1 MGSRYFRYVRYFRYF
16 IGLSAVF
23 IGLAANSL
31 STQASEKDNGYQ
43 VNTIAT
49 GLKSPWALAFLPN
62 KDVLVTER
70 AGSLR
75 VVRDGTVLKQ
85 AVEGVPSVY
94 LAGQGGLL
102 DVMLDRNFANNGQIY
117 LSYAYGNRN
126 NNATRLIKARL
137 IPHQDSYR
145 LDDISVL
152 FTAQPTKST
161 AHHYGAR
168 IAQMDDGS
176 ILLTV
181 GDGYTHREEA
191 QTLDNHF
198 GKIVRINS
206 DGSVPQDNPFV
217 DNKNALPEIFSL
229 GHRNQQS
236 LLVHQGV
243 IYENEH
249 GPRGGDEV
257 NVINPGNN
265 YGWPVATFGIDYN
278 GATISPFTKYQG
290 MQSPLVDWTPS
301 IAPSGMTEHKGSL
314 YVTSLAEGSIRK
326 LSYTK
331 NQVKD
336 EGIVFPE
343 LSGRLRDIVSGPDG
357 NLYVLTDGGNAK
369 IVQIIEQ

>member
-1 MGSRYFRYVRYFRYF
+1 MGSRYFRYF
-16 IGLSAVF
+16 IGLSAVL

-31 STQASEKDNGYQ
+31 SVQAGEKDNGYQ

-62 KDVLVTER
+62 KDLLVTER

-102 DVMLDRNFANNGQIY
+102 DVMLDQNFDTNKQIY
-117 LSYAYGNRN
+117 LSFAYGNRSK
-126 NNATRLIKARL
+126 NATRLIKASL
-137 IPHQDSYR
+137 IPNQDSYR
-145 LDDISVL
+145 LDDILVL

-161 AHHYGAR
+161 GHHYGAR

-336 EGIVFPE
+336 EGIVFSE